1 MERCPLEIGNAG
13 ELVLAYGARTLTPD
27 QAAAFE
33 RHMLSCAGCRE
44 MAAAQQAVWSALDAW
59 TPEPISSNF
68 DEKLYQRIVAEEQ
81 SPWWRR
87 LFRTNW
93 SLRPAMPVAAACG
106 VLIAA
111 FLLRSPQSVPAPQ
124 SPAQPRLRIEQ
135 VERALDDIDMLK
147 QLGVESSSQ
156 ARSQE
161 KI

>member
-1 MERCPLEIGNAG
+1 MERCPLENGNAA
-13 ELVLAYGARTLTPD
+13 ELVLAYGARTLAPD
-27 QAAAFE
+27 QAAAFQ

-44 MAAAQQAVWSALDAW
+44 LAAAQQTVWSALDAW

-87 LFRTNW
+87 LFRADW
-93 SLRPAMPVAAACG
+93 SLRPAMPVAAVCG

-111 FLLRSPQSVPAPQ
+111 FLLRSPQSIPAPQ
-124 SPAQPRLRIEQ
+124 SPAQPKLRIEQ

-156 ARSQE
+156 VRSQE